1 MYLLLIDHNLITS
14 SELKEIIEQAP
25 ADTDIINCFSEET
38 LLKVADKLNPDFVII
53 DFDLVKGNLAGLFRA
68 LREKSKRAYVMAL
81 ISSEHYEPLS
91 AAIETGGVDDY
102 MVKPI
107 QKEDLSARIRI
118 ASSKIEKAGHDD
130 QESPG
135 FAEAEP
141 YVDDTGLADEA
152 EDLTEDDDAF
162 GPSREISGA
171 DYPHIVD
178 EEQPQEA
185 DLSEEPGAGEPIT
198 RDSDPDLFDLESGP
212 SEESEKTDEEKD
224 LFDDLDLFT
233 DESEEEQFETGG
245 DSEPGPAFDFDD
257 TPPAGEEKSGGQDF
271 FDEEP
276 QPETESFG
284 PAFFDDTAESEQ
296 DHDLKDDSLEEDEQ
310 EDLRKLFDDVDSMFD
325 TEEEGAKEVPGPE
338 QEKEPFPE
346 DDPFFDQEE
355 ADAEPDPGADR
366 PSDEFLEKPGP
377 RDKRKPAHPLAED
390 KQFFDDLFDDEA
402 DPGVIDKQEQPGK
415 ADQQAA
421 ARPRTQKSRDSF
433 HSEFPDFDED
443 DFDEDDDE
451 EYPGGGP
458 RLSREEIRRKS
469 NLPGKS
475 ADEFLF
481 GEDEDDSDPGEPEF
495 DDQDYQS
502 DMDDPFADEQDDFDY
517 PRKKKKSRGRF
528 KGFFSIF
535 GNVVFVV
542 LLLVMAGLSFF
553 LIQSRVTGGVPQVAG
568 YQMYIVLSGSMS
580 PEFDT
585 GSLVF
590 VREKEP
596 EQLVV
601 GDIITFRSINDPDS
615 LTTHRIVEVQR
626 DDGLR
631 FITRGDANN
640 VNDPNPVPAD
650 NVVGLVTGDVPYV
663 GYLLNFVQT
672 PQGLVLLIFVPGVLI
687 ILFELNKIVRYLT
700 QGNNGKKN
708 KRDNDYRRLAE
719 EEY

>member
-1 MYLLLIDHNLITS
+1 MYLLLIDNNLITS

-25 ADTDIINCFSEET
+25 EGTDIINCFSEET
-38 LLKVADKLNPDFVII
+38 LLKVADKINPDFVII
-53 DFDLVKGNLAGLFRA
+53 DLDMVKGNLAGLFGA
-68 LREKSKRAYVMAL
+68 LREKSKRAYVISL
-81 ISSEHYEPLS
+81 VSSEHYDPLY
-91 AAIETGGVDDY
+91 AAIEMGGIDDY

-135 FAEAEP
+135 FADAEP
-141 YVDDTGLADEA
+141 FFDDSGLAEDDEY
-152 EDLTEDDDAF
+152 LTEDDDAF

-171 DYPHIVD
+171 EYPHIVD

-185 DLSEEPGAGEPIT
+185 AISEEPSAAEPLT
-198 RDSDPDLFDLESGP
+198 RDSDPDLFDLE
-212 SEESEKTDEEKD
+212 
-224 LFDDLDLFT
+224 
-233 DESEEEQFETGG
+233 
-245 DSEPGPAFDFDD
+245 PGSAFDFDD
-257 TPPAGEEKSGGQDF
+257 PPPAGEDKSGEENF
-271 FDEEP
+271 LYEEP
-276 QPETESFG
+276 QI
-284 PAFFDDTAESEQ
+284 
-296 DHDLKDDSLEEDEQ
+296 
-310 EDLRKLFDDVDSMFD
+310 FDDVGSMFD
-325 TEEEGAKEVPGPE
+325 AKEEGEAKEVPGPE
-338 QEKEPFPE
+338 QEKEPFPYE
-346 DDPFFDQEE
+346 DPFFDQKD
-355 ADAEPDPGADR
+355 ADAELGTGAKR
-366 PSDEFLEKPGP
+366 PSDEFLEKTSQRE
-377 RDKRKPAHPLAED
+377 RDRRKPVHPLAED

-402 DPGVIDKQEQPGK
+402 DPGLIDKQEQPGNF
-415 ADQQAA
+415 DQQAGT
-421 ARPRTQKSRDSF
+421 RPRTQKTWDF
-433 HSEFPDFDED
+433 LHSEFPDFDHD
-443 DFDEDDDE
+443 DFDEDDDK

-481 GEDEDDSDPGEPEF
+481 GEDEDNSEPGEAEF

-502 DMDDPFADEQDDFDY
+502 EMDDPFADDQNDFEY
-517 PRKKKKSRGRF
+517 SRKKKKSRGRF

-553 LIQSRVTGGVPQVAG
+553 LIQSRVSGGVPQVAG

-580 PEFDT
+580 PEFDS

-640 VNDPNPVPAD
+640 VNDPIPVPAD
-650 NVVGLVTGDVPYV
+650 SVVGQVTGDVPYV

-687 ILFELNKIVRYLT
+687 ILFELNKIFRYLT

-708 KRDNDYRRLAE
+708 NRDNDYRRLAE
-719 EEY
+719 EES